1 MEEFTIK
8 QKVVNQQLGEM
19 WNEMSYN
26 FSHAFE
32 DEKKKKKLLLKTE

>member
-1 MEEFTIK
+1 
-8 QKVVNQQLGEM
+8 M

-32 DEKKKKKLLLKTE
+32 